1 MHLVNGLAISDYRE
15 FISHADSIPDEDA
28 VHPPKNPTN
37 LSPLGD
43 DVTNSVEAVAAVFK
57 KYYARDLIVK
67 QAETANQSS
76 ASTQPTKSRQ
86 LNPNFYSLR
95 NLNVDDDV

>member
-1 MHLVNGLAISDYRE
+1 MAISEYSE
-15 FISHADSIPDEDA
+15 FFSHANSIPDEDA
-28 VHPPKNPTN
+28 VHPTKIPTN
-37 LSPLGD
+37 ISPLGD
-43 DVTNSVEAVAAVFK
+43 DVTNSDEAIAAVFN
-57 KYYARDLIVK
+57 KYDTRDLIVT

-86 LNPNFYSLR
+86 LNPNCYSLR